1 MGWGLFNKIKN
12 GFLKVKNGIINAATF
27 VNDKIIKPY
36 VKPIVN
42 AGAGILDKFVP
53 GAGTA
58 ISGIVNTGSDMVDD
72 VANKRVP
79 GIVRSNFSGWMKNRF
94 GK

>member
-12 GFLKVKNGIINAATF
+12 GFQKVKNGIINAATF

-36 VKPIVN
+36 VKLIVN

-58 ISGIVNTGSDMVDD
+58 ISGIVNTGSDMVDN
-72 VANKRVP
+72 VKKHGT
-79 GIVRSNFSGWMKNRF
+79 GILQPNISSWMKNRF